1 LSEEGIEVD
10 GMEKK
15 KNYDEQLSAIM
26 NRLADSV
33 LDMSDEQVVAEER
46 GKGNDPIGEAESV
59 RHVLRQASKKHRM
72 KKLELAERV
81 YQEQVA
87 KIKKSEYELP
97 ASSIKRRELL
107 AAVFA
112 ARPDVQSVM
121 LTAQHRDFDQL
132 TENDIES
139 LLRQLADL
147 GVLDSFK

>member
-1 LSEEGIEVD
+1 
-10 GMEKK
+10 MEKK
-15 KNYDEQLSAIM
+15 KSYDEQLSAIM
-26 NRLADSV
+26 NHLADSV

-46 GKGNDPIGEAESV
+46 EKGNDPIGKAESV
-59 RHVLRQASKKHRM
+59 RHALRQASKKHRM
-72 KKLELAERV
+72 RKLQLAERT

-97 ASSIKRRELL
+97 LSSIKRRELL
-107 AAVFA
+107 AGIFA

-121 LTAQHRDFDQL
+121 LTAQHRSFDQL